1 MKCVL
6 ISLFT
11 GQCSE
16 YSISGNMIQ
25 LSSKAGCLMFNNNPC
40 PLAYRS
46 TEAYKCELKVT
57 VKFQY
62 DTVNKTS
69 Y

>member
-11 GQCSE
+11 GHCSE

-25 LSSKAGCLMFNNNPC
+25 RNSKADCSMFNNNPC
-40 PLAYRS
+40 PIVYRS
-46 TEAYKCELKVT
+46 TEAYKCEL
-57 VKFQY
+57 
-62 DTVNKTS
+62 TS
-69 Y
+69 YRDVLV